1 MSSFSARASWFNIGR
16 RGTPK
21 RSCSMSVIRCCE
33 TVSPLRPL
41 ILAASSIW
49 VRPSSSRR
57 RAMSSPKDFTLL
69 SPHVLS
75 LNRQTSHGSFFFH
88 LALLHIHESAFL
100 PSNPN
105 RLRRTFRAVPGK
117 KRPGP
122 SRNLTPLFLRK
133 RRAARKGRKKA
144 PGAFS
149 TRARTA
155 GADLMIVR
163 GDARRIP
170 LRDETVQC
178 VMTSPPYFQLRD
190 YQCGRG
196 QIGLEATPEAYIA
209 ALVEVFREVWRV
221 LRHDGVL
228 WLVLGD
234 SHWGTRSSQRGL
246 RHPALKPKD
255 LIGIPWRVA
264 LALQADGWYLRADV
278 IWSKPN
284 PMPEP
289 VRDRPTRSHEYVF
302 LLSKSRRYYY
312 DAVAI
317 AEPAISDHPSANR
330 FVRRPQR
337 THGNRG
343 NSTSWTDVSG
353 KRNRRDVWQFK
364 SEPTTDA
371 HYATFPT
378 ELAQICILA
387 GSQPEDLVL
396 DPFAGSGTVGKVCE
410 RLARR
415 WIGIELST
423 KYGPLA
429 RQRTAQMGLPFKCL
443 PGREAALYPDANGG
457 GAVFGLGCSP
467 EGRSLWGKPGLG
479 GFEPARGGAPIEAAW
494 LCER

>member
-178 VMTSPPYFQLRD
+178 VVTSPPYFQLRD
-190 YQCGRG
+190 YPCGER

-234 SHWGTRSSQRGL
+234 SYWGTRSSQRSL
-246 RHPALKPKD
+246 HHPALKPKD

-264 LALQADGWYLRADV
+264 LALQADDWCLLRG
-278 IWSKPN
+278 
-284 PMPEP
+284 
-289 VRDRPTRSHEYVF
+289 
-302 LLSKSRRYYY
+302 
-312 DAVAI
+312 
-317 AEPAISDHPSANR
+317 
-330 FVRRPQR
+330 Q
-337 THGNRG
+337 
-343 NSTSWTDVSG
+343 
-353 KRNRRDVWQFK
+353 
-364 SEPTTDA
+364 
-371 HYATFPT
+371 
-378 ELAQICILA
+378 ILA
-387 GSQPEDLVL
+387 TTALIALRDHAAVTIKTLV
-396 DPFAGSGTVGKVCE
+396 
-410 RLARR
+410 
-415 WIGIELST
+415 
-423 KYGPLA
+423 
-429 RQRTAQMGLPFKCL
+429 
-443 PGREAALYPDANGG
+443 N
-457 GAVFGLGCSP
+457 
-467 EGRSLWGKPGLG
+467 EGFIP
-479 GFEPARGGAPIEAAW
+479 
-494 LCER
+494 